1 MGSTWAVDLADT
13 GAVYPWQGY
22 ELIMV
27 IVAVALWILWH
38 IIQLREEKA
47 EYAEDVRLYE
57 TARRLYDTYTQAD
70 DFVRYRIT
78 FY

>member
-1 MGSTWAVDLADT
+1 MGSTWAVDLANT

-38 IIQLREEKA
+38 IAQLREEKA
-47 EYAEDVRLYE
+47 EFAEDIRKYGSKESIKKALDEHLV
-57 TARRLYDTYTQAD
+57 
-70 DFVRYRIT
+70 
-78 FY
+78 